1 MRIGFT
7 YDLRDDY
14 LARGFDEEQAAELDR
29 PETIDGIE
37 SALRELGHRV
47 ERIGHLE
54 ALMERLLRGERW
66 DLVFNIAEGLRGLGR
81 EAQVPALLDHWQI
94 PYTFSD
100 PVVLG
105 VALHKALAKRVVR
118 DAGVP
123 TPAFSLVECAAD
135 IAGVD
140 LPFPLFAKPL
150 AEGSSK
156 GVSGASRIGS
166 TAELRA
172 VCVALL
178 ERFAQPVL
186 VEAYLPGRE
195 FTVGI
200 LGTGAEA
207 QALGVMEVL
216 LGPQAEQ
223 GVYSFHN
230 KECYEDRVSYRL
242 DSGALGERVAGTALA
257 AWRALGC
264 RDAGRIDIRLDDE
277 GLSSF
282 IEVNPL
288 AGLNPVRSDLAII
301 AYRMGM
307 SYRDLLARILDS
319 ALRRV
324 SAGRP
329 EALPRRAAL

>member
-1 MRIGFT
+1 
-7 YDLRDDY
+7 
-14 LARGFDEEQAAELDR
+14 
-29 PETIDGIE
+29 
-37 SALRELGHRV
+37 
-47 ERIGHLE
+47 
-54 ALMERLLRGERW
+54 
-66 DLVFNIAEGLRGLGR
+66 
-81 EAQVPALLDHWQI
+81 
-94 PYTFSD
+94 
-100 PVVLG
+100 
-105 VALHKALAKRVVR
+105 
-118 DAGVP
+118 
-123 TPAFSLVECAAD
+123 
-135 IAGVD
+135 
-140 LPFPLFAKPL
+140 
-150 AEGSSK
+150 
-156 GVSGASRIGS
+156 
-166 TAELRA
+166 
-172 VCVALL
+172 
-178 ERFAQPVL
+178 
-186 VEAYLPGRE
+186 
-195 FTVGI
+195 
-200 LGTGAEA
+200 
-207 QALGVMEVL
+207 MEVL